1 MAPPTTLAVPTTFDD
16 LEGDFCNKEVFVR
29 LIHCWEARHF
39 KKANIL
45 MGVELL
51 LIDSKS
57 TTIQGFIS
65 THFLPRFKEDLKPN
79 TIYKLNGFSI
89 RLSKSVYRVS
99 PHKHGISFNNK
110 TTFTPVHE
118 VDYQID
124 SQHFRIRDLQA
135 FTDIVDKHTDLLDII
150 GFLRVING
158 DNLDTQTPMAT
169 APAPAGERSKDMVFL
184 HVQLEDGETA
194 RVYLWDKIAAV
205 FRSRWNDSK
214 TKPSVILLTTLN
226 SKTLGGVVTLSSTA
240 STRLF
245 FDSDIIDT
253 EKLLSSSSAAVTKVE
268 TVTLKE
274 IHKFLENESPQVAN
288 FICTATITDVMEEYG
303 WYFISCTACKSQ
315 LERSET
321 TFICPNFKC
330 KKPNTVGLIRYNL
343 SRLPLATV
351 QSPFEMPGLNSSNH
365 YLMVKKKPRQSD
377 VRKTVP
383 YAGLNA
389 RALRGSLATINP
401 QPSQAMVKH
410 AGYIPQ
416 TLTQLSSYPTR
427 TP

>member
-29 LIHCWEARHF
+29 LIHCWEARNF

-57 TTIQGFIS
+57 TTIHGFIS

-135 FTDIVDKHTDLLDII
+135 FTDIVDKHTDLLGEHFFLSKHYKSLTLMIYLDQIDSQHFNIFNSLTDII

-184 HVQLEDGETA
+184 HVQLEE
-194 RVYLWDKIAAV
+194 
-205 FRSRWNDSK
+205 
-214 TKPSVILLTTLN
+214 
-226 SKTLGGVVTLSSTA
+226 
-240 STRLF
+240 
-245 FDSDIIDT
+245 
-253 EKLLSSSSAAVTKVE
+253 
-268 TVTLKE
+268 
-274 IHKFLENESPQVAN
+274 
-288 FICTATITDVMEEYG
+288 
-303 WYFISCTACKSQ
+303 
-315 LERSET
+315 
-321 TFICPNFKC
+321 
-330 KKPNTVGLIRYNL
+330 
-343 SRLPLATV
+343 
-351 QSPFEMPGLNSSNH
+351 
-365 YLMVKKKPRQSD
+365 
-377 VRKTVP
+377 
-383 YAGLNA
+383 
-389 RALRGSLATINP
+389 
-401 QPSQAMVKH
+401 
-410 AGYIPQ
+410 
-416 TLTQLSSYPTR
+416 
-427 TP
+427 

>member
-1 MAPPTTLAVPTTFDD
+1 
-16 LEGDFCNKEVFVR
+16 
-29 LIHCWEARHF
+29 
-39 KKANIL
+39 

-79 TIYKLNGFSI
+79 TVYKLNGFSI
-89 RLSKSVYRVS
+89 RPSKSVYRVS

-110 TTFTPVHE
+110 TTFAPVHE

-158 DNLDTQTPMAT
+158 DNLETQTPMAT

-194 RVYLWDKIAAV
+194 RVYLWDKIAAA

-214 TKPSVILLTTLN
+214 TKPTVILLTTLN

-245 FDSDIIDT
+245 FDSDIIET
-253 EKLLSSSSAAVTKVE
+253 EKLLRYSSAAVTKVE
-268 TVTLKE
+268 TVA
-274 IHKFLENESPQVAN
+274 S

-303 WYFISCTACKSQ
+303 WYFISCTACKWQ

-330 KKPNTVGLIRYNL
+330 KKPNTVGLIRYRFEVKVCDDSGNEGTFVIFDKEAL
-343 SRLPLATV
+343 KLVVRQAPDVMNEMSESGENGSNEDSGTATPQCVLDIVGRTCKFQVKVNDFNFKSARTTATV
-351 QSPFEMPGLNSSNH
+351 SRIIDDDVQNEKNDGKRQRLN
-365 YLMVKKKPRQSD
+365 
-377 VRKTVP
+377 
-383 YAGLNA
+383 
-389 RALRGSLATINP
+389 
-401 QPSQAMVKH
+401 
-410 AGYIPQ
+410 
-416 TLTQLSSYPTR
+416 
-427 TP
+427 

>member
-1 MAPPTTLAVPTTFDD
+1 MVNSRLKILKNKKEIQIKQLRQELAQL
-16 LEGDFCNKEVFVR
+16 LEAGNTPKIEFGWKRRQWLPMNSLASTVNSLLFFRCYRVSKE
-29 LIHCWEARHF
+29 
-39 KKANIL
+39 
-45 MGVELL
+45 
-51 LIDSKS
+51 
-57 TTIQGFIS
+57 
-65 THFLPRFKEDLKPN
+65 LKPN

-89 RLSKSVYRVS
+89 RPSKSVYRVS

-110 TTFTPVHE
+110 TTFAPVHE

-124 SQHFRIRDLQA
+124 SQHFRIRDRQA

-194 RVYLWDKIAAV
+194 RVYLWDKITAA
-205 FRSRWNDSK
+205 FPSRWNDSK

-245 FDSDIIDT
+245 FDSDIIET

-268 TVTLKE
+268 TLTLKE
-274 IHKFLENESPQVAN
+274 IHKFLENESPQVAS
-288 FICTATITDVMEEYG
+288 FICTATIMDVMEEYG
-303 WYFISCTACKSQ
+303 WYFISCTACKWQ

-321 TFICPNFKC
+321 TFICPNYKC
-330 KKPNTVGLIRYNL
+330 KKPNTVGLIRL
-343 SRLPLATV
+343 
-351 QSPFEMPGLNSSNH
+351 
-365 YLMVKKKPRQSD
+365 
-377 VRKTVP
+377 
-383 YAGLNA
+383 
-389 RALRGSLATINP
+389 GSFKN
-401 QPSQAMVKH
+401 
-410 AGYIPQ
+410 
-416 TLTQLSSYPTR
+416 
-427 TP
+427 

>member
-1 MAPPTTLAVPTTFDD
+1 
-16 LEGDFCNKEVFVR
+16 
-29 LIHCWEARHF
+29 
-39 KKANIL
+39 

-79 TIYKLNGFSI
+79 TVYKLNGFSI
-89 RLSKSVYRVS
+89 RPSKSVYRVS

-110 TTFTPVHE
+110 TTFAPVHE

-158 DNLDTQTPMAT
+158 DNLETQTPMAT

-194 RVYLWDKIAAV
+194 RVYLWDKIAAA

-214 TKPSVILLTTLN
+214 TKPTVILLTTLN
-226 SKTLGGVVTLSSTA
+226 SETLGGVVTLSSTA

-245 FDSDIIDT
+245 FDSDIIET
-253 EKLLSSSSAAVTKVE
+253 EKLLSSIYTH
-268 TVTLKE
+268 LN
-274 IHKFLENESPQVAN
+274 IQVAS

-303 WYFISCTACKSQ
+303 WYFISCTACKWQ

-330 KKPNTVGLIRYNL
+330 KKPNTVGLIRYRFEVKVCDDSGNEGTFVIFDKEAL
-343 SRLPLATV
+343 KLVVRQAPDVMNEMSESGENGSNEDSGTATPQCVLDIVGRTCKFQVKVNDFNFKSARTTATV
-351 QSPFEMPGLNSSNH
+351 SRIIDDDVQNEKNDGKRQRLN
-365 YLMVKKKPRQSD
+365 
-377 VRKTVP
+377 
-383 YAGLNA
+383 
-389 RALRGSLATINP
+389 
-401 QPSQAMVKH
+401 
-410 AGYIPQ
+410 
-416 TLTQLSSYPTR
+416 
-427 TP
+427 